1 MVSTNQNV
9 IVMIKINILQ
19 TILFQQYQVS
29 HGKWEM
35 RKIRPLNLRKFC
47 KQEATGHFKKKLD
60 LIRGSIFFRVFSENF
75 SSFSC

>member
-29 HGKWEM
+29 HGRWEM